1 MGLPASWKAVALALG
16 SACLGVNGA
25 RVRRTAKTNT
35 SSSGSHRAVIV
46 PGKIEVNRPAFL
58 FYDDKRDE
66 LLISS
71 FGNTN
76 RASDFIQWPLPAYS
90 SVLKL
95 PGSDFVEAFQARY
108 FKGDHGR
115 EIQWVREQGR
125 PELQWPN
132 KLSRVPEE
140 YGDYIVL
147 PDGFLVPLKSDGN
160 LFLADPAGRI
170 HCITDNAPNKFY
182 HEVEWHDF
190 NGDGLKDI
198 LTARVNKN
206 GLLPGDYDEGDLLWL
221 ENPGPA
227 GFEREWTSH
236 LIAKGPDVIF
246 KSVPYKGGLAVFCT
260 EFFRTNAPHSDPR
273 ISVSLLN
280 NRGEQTAYRII
291 DDNLG
296 LPFAMNLADLDGD
309 GQKEI
314 VASNHQDDET
324 EIKSAVFAYE
334 VPWDDLIN
342 GEYNRHTLIYH
353 PSLLKRASAGAGSP
367 GFAYAFYP
375 EEGMTGPKHIVCAG
389 DGSFDVWYMW
399 PTGRFQYDYQILDF
413 PGTTGELLLKDWDN
427 DGMMDILVPDN
438 DEWALYG
445 ITFEKQ

>member
-1 MGLPASWKAVALALG
+1 MKAVAVSLCL
-16 SACLGVNGA
+16 ACLGVDGA
-25 RVRRTAKTNT
+25 RVRTRAKKTN

-46 PGKIEVNRPAFL
+46 DGKLELIRPAFL
-58 FYDDKRDE
+58 FYDDSKDE
-66 LLISS
+66 VLISS
-71 FGNTN
+71 FGKTN
-76 RASDFIQWPLPAYS
+76 KASDPFQWPLPAYS
-90 SVLKL
+90 SILKL
-95 PGSDFVEAFQARY
+95 PGSQFVEMFQNRAFEGNFRS
-108 FKGDHGR
+108 
-115 EIQWVREQGR
+115 EIQWVRERGF

-140 YGDYIVL
+140 YGDFIVV

-160 LFLADPAGRI
+160 IFLADKSGELYR
-170 HCITDNAPNKFY
+170 ITDNSPNRFY

-198 LTARVNKN
+198 LTVRVNKN
-206 GLLPGDYDEGDLLWL
+206 GFLPGDYDEGDLMWL
-221 ENPGPA
+221 QNPGPA
-227 GFEREWTSH
+227 AFVREWTPH

-260 EFFRTNAPHSDPR
+260 EFFRTKAPHDDPR

-280 NRGEQTAYRII
+280 NRGEQTAYRVI

-296 LPFAMNLADLDGD
+296 LPFAANLDDLDGD
-309 GQKEI
+309 GQKELI
-314 VASNHQDDET
+314 VSNHQDDET
-324 EIKSAVFAYE
+324 EIKAAVFAYE

-342 GEYNRHTLIYH
+342 GEFKRHTLIYH
-353 PSLLKRASAGAGSP
+353 PSTIKRPASGVGSP

-399 PTGRFQYDYQILDF
+399 PTGRFTYDYQILDF
-413 PGTTGELLLKDWDN
+413 PGTTGELLLRDWN
-427 DGMMDILVPDN
+427 ADGVMDILIPDN

-445 ITFEKQ
+445 ITFERK

>member
-1 MGLPASWKAVALALG
+1 LF
-16 SACLGVNGA
+16 
-25 RVRRTAKTNT
+25 
-35 SSSGSHRAVIV
+35 
-46 PGKIEVNRPAFL
+46 RPAFL

-66 LLISS
+66 VLISS
-71 FGNTN
+71 FGKTN
-76 RASDFIQWPLPAYS
+76 RASDGFQWPLPAYS
-90 SVLKL
+90 SILKL
-95 PGSDFVEAFQARY
+95 PGSDFVEAFQNRL
-108 FKGDHGR
+108 FQGDHGR
-115 EIQWVREQGR
+115 EIQWVRQQGR

-140 YGDYIVL
+140 YGDYIVV

-160 LFLADPAGRI
+160 LFLADPAGTI
-170 HCITDNAPNKFY
+170 HRITDNAPNKFY

-198 LTARVNKN
+198 LTVRVNKI
-206 GLLPGDYDEGDLLWL
+206 GFTPGNYEEGDLLWL
-221 ENPGPA
+221 ENPGPS
-227 GFEREWTSH
+227 GFEQEWTAH

-246 KSVPYKGGLAVFCT
+246 KTIPYKGGLAVFCT
-260 EFFRTNAPHSDPR
+260 EFFRTSAPHDDPR
-273 ISVSLLN
+273 ISVSILN
-280 NRGEQTAYRII
+280 NRGEQTGYRVI

-296 LPFAMNLADLDGD
+296 LPFAVNLDDLDGD
-309 GQKEI
+309 GQKELI
-314 VASNHQDDET
+314 ASNHQDDET

-342 GEYNRHTLIYH
+342 GEFKRHTLIYH
-353 PSLLKRASAGAGSP
+353 PSLIKRPDAGVGAP

-413 PGTTGELLLKDWDN
+413 PGTTGELLLKDWNN

-445 ITFEKQ
+445 ITFEKK